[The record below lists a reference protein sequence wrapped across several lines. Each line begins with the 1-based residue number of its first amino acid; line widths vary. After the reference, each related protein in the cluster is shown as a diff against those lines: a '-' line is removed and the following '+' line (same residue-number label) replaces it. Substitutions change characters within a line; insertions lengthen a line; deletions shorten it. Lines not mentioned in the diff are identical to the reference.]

1 VRRSTSPAGDHSELD
16 VTSAASLSGEAG
28 RGAGATWAI
37 LVAAGTGDRLGG
49 DRPKAFVGLAGRP
62 LLAES
67 LERLDASDWIDAIV
81 VVAPPGWEE
90 PAILLAE
97 ELVASKVSAVVTG
110 GTTRAQS
117 VRNGLADVPQDA
129 LVVVVHDAA
138 RPLVDDVVIERLLG
152 RLAEGVD
159 GVIPGVAV
167 RDTVKRVERGAVV
180 ETLDREALVAV
191 QTPQAFLADRLRDA
205 YGGDLTGATD
215 CASLVERA
223 GGRVAVVEGDPRL
236 AKVTT
241 SDDLEL
247 VSRLLAA
254 DTS

>member
-1 VRRSTSPAGDHSELD
+1 
-16 VTSAASLSGEAG
+16 
-28 RGAGATWAI
+28 
-37 LVAAGTGDRLGG
+37 VAAGSGDRLGG

-97 ELVASKVSAVVTG
+97 ELVASKVTAVVAG
-110 GTTRAQS
+110 GATRAES
-117 VRNGLADVPQDA
+117 VRAGLAEVPEDA
-129 LVVVVHDAA
+129 LVILVHDAA
-138 RPLVDDVVIERLLG
+138 RPLVDDAVVERLLG

-159 GVIPGVAV
+159 GVVPGLAV
-167 RDTVKRVERGAVV
+167 RDTVKRVERGLVA

-191 QTPQAFLADRLRDA
+191 QTPQVFLADRLRAA
-205 YGGDLTGATD
+205 YAGDLGGATD
-215 CASLVERA
+215 CASLVERS
-223 GGRVAVVEGDPRL
+223 GGRVAVVDGDARL

-241 SDDLEL
+241 ADDLEL

-254 DTS
+254 DVS